1 MCEKGHFFQKPNLAE
16 GESIEELDGG
26 FFVLQKRG
34 LYRFT
39 SDAIALSRFASAK
52 KGEVIADLC
61 SGSGVVSLNFCAL
74 HGGVVKRADLYEI
87 QPELAALSERSVA
100 LSGLGGRFFVH
111 NVSIADIGDAERGK
125 FSLVLCNPPYEKAG
139 SGEKSGLPSDEIA
152 RHETA
157 VTLETVVGVS
167 AKILKFGGRLA
178 VCHRA
183 SRLAELFYLMRAAC
197 LEPKRLAYSQ
207 SGRVVFV
214 EAVKGGSVGLTTEFP
229 NPDA

>member
-139 SGEKSGLPSDEIA
+139 SGEKSGLPTRSPATKRPLRSRRSLAFRQRYSSSADGLPSATA
-152 RHETA
+152 RR
-157 VTLETVVGVS
+157 GW
-167 AKILKFGGRLA
+167 
-178 VCHRA
+178 
-183 SRLAELFYLMRAAC
+183 
-197 LEPKRLAYSQ
+197 
-207 SGRVVFV
+207 
-214 EAVKGGSVGLTTEFP
+214 P
-229 NPDA
+229 NFSI